1 MKKYAKIS
9 ILVLATFLL
18 SSNIFA
24 MEEKKEPKQPTQ
36 TQMSKNNT
44 KRQRRKRNQQIIN
57 TINEEPVNSIKEES
71 CYKEYREK
79 QNLSSINLTD
89 FVKEKMKKKNVFTKS
104 AKIDSDLTKDRE
116 VIKFENIL
124 QEYKNG
130 FLKILIDRVLN
141 DRNLDENEIKNKII
155 EILDKIR
162 KVYLEILNNK
172 KYSEKFFKERY
183 IGYFNEYIKKTHEK
197 TAENLTNIISKDI
210 DISSMLEKEAYY
222 VYPKESYNKYK
233 MSEPIFD
240 ETNKNELNKN
250 FFEVISD
257 NRNNNYIKNMI
268 VELAY
273 TLQETSKNNNVSNLE
288 QKMEFEKK
296 KIMEIADYFKEV
308 DFSLIEYLNENK
320 KEEIEKIDKDILN
333 NTKKLRYNTLYSR
346 FKLATKLFNYVE
358 NNYNDII
365 KKYPPEIKTSENNE
379 KIKSDLN
386 NKITKENKDSQQDN
400 IKFLNRISHGKLKS
414 LNKIMEK
421 LAKLNSKLTSII
433 DSSNNN
439 VNEENKDSQQENVS
453 SINQTISNVNKDM
466 ENLQKDFKILN
477 NILNNNDDILK
488 EYYEILNK
496 IDLDL
501 EKLISLKNRIN
512 EENKDNQQK
521 IINLINQT
529 IPTVNKNLEHLKKVF
544 KKLIEDNANLIENNV
559 ESTNNK
565 TV

>member
-1 MKKYAKIS
+1 
-9 ILVLATFLL
+9 
-18 SSNIFA
+18 
-24 MEEKKEPKQPTQ
+24 
-36 TQMSKNNT
+36 
-44 KRQRRKRNQQIIN
+44 
-57 TINEEPVNSIKEES
+57 
-71 CYKEYREK
+71 
-79 QNLSSINLTD
+79 
-89 FVKEKMKKKNVFTKS
+89 
-104 AKIDSDLTKDRE
+104 
-116 VIKFENIL
+116 
-124 QEYKNG
+124 
-130 FLKILIDRVLN
+130 
-141 DRNLDENEIKNKII
+141 
-155 EILDKIR
+155 
-162 KVYLEILNNK
+162 
-172 KYSEKFFKERY
+172 
-183 IGYFNEYIKKTHEK
+183 
-197 TAENLTNIISKDI
+197 
-210 DISSMLEKEAYY
+210 MLEKEAYY

-240 ETNKNELNKN
+240 ETNKSELNKN

-273 TLQETSKNNNVSNLE
+273 TLQETSKNNNTSNLE

-320 KEEIEKIDKDILN
+320 KEEIEKVDKDILN

-365 KKYPPEIKTSENNE
+365 KKYPAEIKTSENNE

>member
-240 ETNKNELNKN
+240 ETNKSELNKN

-273 TLQETSKNNNVSNLE
+273 TLQETSKNNNTSNLE

-320 KEEIEKIDKDILN
+320 KEEIEKVDKDILN

-365 KKYPPEIKTSENNE
+365 KKYPAEIKTSENNE